1 VSAGEDERPSD
12 GAEAGG
18 VDPGGADRGGT
29 DPRGAGAGGD
39 AGLALLRAAAVR
51 AEAARRILGEPL
63 EALLRS
69 VVDATVALFQAEA
82 ASIALFDAESNRLVF
97 RVAAGDQGQGV
108 VGQAI
113 PIDQGVAGYAFS
125 TGQAIALADVSHDP
139 RFAGGVAALTGYVPR
154 SLLAVPL
161 IDGDHTIGVLEV
173 LDKREAAT
181 FSLRDVDLAGV
192 FARQAAVAINATRIE
207 RDTRSLLAAVLVELA
222 GDALDRE
229 TAESAADEVAAAATE
244 NLDRGDDTHLWA
256 LAERVARLR
265 RADPEQLD
273 LLAELLDVLVRRTE
287 ASDWRRRRSEG
298 GRRRSSPT
306 PPVEH

>member
-1 VSAGEDERPSD
+1 MSEDEAPPSAGDDDRPTDESGP
-12 GAEAGG
+12 GP
-18 VDPGGADRGGT
+18 DPAT
-29 DPRGAGAGGD
+29 
-39 AGLALLRAAAVR
+39 ALLRAVALR
-51 AEAARRILGEPL
+51 AEAARHILGEPL

-69 VVDATVALFQAEA
+69 VVEATVALFQAEA

-97 RVAAGDQGQGV
+97 RVAAGEQGQGV
-108 VGQAI
+108 VGHEI

-125 TGQAIALADVSHDP
+125 TGQAIALSDVSHDP

-161 IDGDHTIGVLEV
+161 IDGDQAIGVLEV

-207 RDTRSLLAAVLVELA
+207 RDTRSLLVTVLVELA
-222 GDALDRE
+222 GGALDRE
-229 TAESAADEVAAAATE
+229 TAAAAADELAGSATE
-244 NLDRGDDTHLWA
+244 DLDRGDDTRLWA

-265 RADPEQLD
+265 RAAPEQLD
-273 LLAELLDVLVRRTE
+273 LLTELLDVLVRRTE
-287 ASDWRRRRSEG
+287 ADDRRQRRREG
-298 GRRRSSPT
+298 GLRRASLAPA
-306 PPVEH
+306 VDD

>member
-1 VSAGEDERPSD
+1 VSAGDDVRPPI
-12 GAEAGG
+12 A
-18 VDPGGADRGGT
+18 
-29 DPRGAGAGGD
+29 AGAGGD
-39 AGLALLRAAAVR
+39 PGSALLRAAAAR

-69 VVDATVALFQAEA
+69 IVDATAALFQAEA

-125 TGQAIALADVSHDP
+125 TGQAIALSDVAHDP

-161 IDGDHTIGVLEV
+161 IDGDHAIGVLEV

-181 FSLRDVDLAGV
+181 FSLRDVELAGV

-222 GDALDRE
+222 GDALDRAA
-229 TAESAADEVAAAATE
+229 AEAAAEAVAAAATE
-244 NLDRGDDTHLWA
+244 DLDRGDDTHLWA

-265 RADPEQLD
+265 RASPDQLD
-273 LLAELLDVLVRRTE
+273 LLTELLDVLVRRTE
-287 ASDWRRRRSEG
+287 AGDWPRPRREG
-298 GRRRSSPT
+298 FGRRTSPS
-306 PPVEH
+306 PAIDD

>member
-1 VSAGEDERPSD
+1 MSAGDDVRPPI
-12 GAEAGG
+12 A
-18 VDPGGADRGGT
+18 
-29 DPRGAGAGGD
+29 AGAGGD
-39 AGLALLRAAAVR
+39 PGSALLRAAAAR

-69 VVDATVALFQAEA
+69 IVDATAALFQAEA

-125 TGQAIALADVSHDP
+125 TGQAIALSDVAHDP

-161 IDGDHTIGVLEV
+161 IDGDHAIGVLEV

-181 FSLRDVDLAGV
+181 FSLRDVELAGV

-222 GDALDRE
+222 GDALDRAA
-229 TAESAADEVAAAATE
+229 AEAAAEAVAAAATE
-244 NLDRGDDTHLWA
+244 DLDRGDDTHLWA

-265 RADPEQLD
+265 RASPDQLD
-273 LLAELLDVLVRRTE
+273 LLTELLDVLVRRTE
-287 ASDWRRRRSEG
+287 AGDWPRPRREG
-298 GRRRSSPT
+298 FGRRTSPS
-306 PPVEH
+306 PAIDD

>member
-1 VSAGEDERPSD
+1 MRKWTDTGER
-12 GAEAGG
+12 GRGRTATRR
-18 VDPGGADRGGT
+18 GADAGDDLGT
-29 DPRGAGAGGD
+29 
-39 AGLALLRAAAVR
+39 ALLRAAAWR
-51 AEAARRILGEPL
+51 AEAARRLLGEPL

-69 VVDATVALFQAEA
+69 IVDATVALFQAEA

-113 PIDQGVAGYAFS
+113 PIDQGVAGYTFS
-125 TGQAIALADVSHDP
+125 TGQAVALSDVAHDP
-139 RFAGGVAALTGYVPR
+139 RFAGGVAARTGYVPR

-173 LDKREAAT
+173 LDKRDAAT

-207 RDTRSLLAAVLVELA
+207 RDTRSLLATVLVELA
-222 GDALDRE
+222 GEALDRE
-229 TAESAADEVAAAATE
+229 TAEAAADEVAAAATE
-244 NLDRGDDTHLWA
+244 DLDRGDETHLWA

-273 LLAELLDVLVRRTE
+273 LLAELLDVLVRRVE
-287 ASDWRRRRSEG
+287 AGDRRRRGAEG
-298 GRRRSSPT
+298 GRRRT
-306 PPVEH
+306 PRPPSIDD

>member
-1 VSAGEDERPSD
+1 VSKDEAPPSTGDDDRPTDESSP
-12 GAEAGG
+12 GP
-18 VDPGGADRGGT
+18 DPAT
-29 DPRGAGAGGD
+29 
-39 AGLALLRAAAVR
+39 ALLRAVALR

-82 ASIALFDAESNRLVF
+82 ASIALFDPESDRLVF

-125 TGQAIALADVSHDP
+125 TGQAIALSDVSHDP
-139 RFAGGVAALTGYVPR
+139 RFAGGVAARTGYVPR

-161 IDGDHTIGVLEV
+161 IDGDQAIGVLEV

-207 RDTRSLLAAVLVELA
+207 RDTRSLLATVLVELA
-222 GDALDRE
+222 GGSLDRE
-229 TAESAADEVAAAATE
+229 TAESAAEELAAAATGD
-244 NLDRGDDTHLWA
+244 LDRGDDTHLWA

-273 LLAELLDVLVRRTE
+273 LLMELLDVLVRRTE
-287 ASDWRRRRSEG
+287 AGDRRTRRHES
-298 GRRRSSPT
+298 GRRRTFPAQ
-306 PPVEH
+306 PVDG

>member
-1 VSAGEDERPSD
+1 MSAGDDVRPPI
-12 GAEAGG
+12 A
-18 VDPGGADRGGT
+18 
-29 DPRGAGAGGD
+29 AGAGGD
-39 AGLALLRAAAVR
+39 PGSALLRAAAAR

-69 VVDATVALFQAEA
+69 IVDATAALFQAEA

-125 TGQAIALADVSHDP
+125 TGQAIALSDVAHDP

-161 IDGDHTIGVLEV
+161 IDGDHAIGVLEV

-181 FSLRDVDLAGV
+181 FSLRDVELAGV

-222 GDALDRE
+222 GDALDRAA
-229 TAESAADEVAAAATE
+229 AEAAAEAVAAAATE
-244 NLDRGDDTHLWA
+244 DLDRGDDTHLWA

-265 RADPEQLD
+265 RASPDQLD
-273 LLAELLDVLVRRTE
+273 LLTELLDVLVRRTE
-287 ASDWRRRRSEG
+287 AGDWPWPRREG
-298 GRRRSSPT
+298 FGRRTSPS
-306 PPVEH
+306 PAIDD